1 MVALVALSL
10 ILAIFGGLGFARA
23 LPLVGAGCCRPV
35 VADRLLHRWR
45 AGDRRAPM
53 VRALIAPQHAAV
65 GHINAV
71 SRPSTER
78 DIPIS
83 LRTGRGS
90 SSAAEGIE

>member
-1 MVALVALSL
+1 MVALVALLL
-10 ILAIFGGLGFARA
+10 ILAIFGGLGFAVHF
-23 LPLVGAGCCRPV
+23 LWLVL
-35 VADRLLHRWR
+35 VAAVLLWLIRLLHRWP

-71 SRPSTER
+71 NRPSTER

-83 LRTGRGS
+83 LRRRHGS
-90 SSAAEGIE
+90 SSAVEGIE